1 MHNQAQTGY
10 LTDYMVSDE
19 LVIVPDTEYVT
30 DQAEWQ
36 QEQGHSRIL
45 LEVRPK
51 GAVPWFHRRSCH
63 ELMGLPKLDMETCC
77 LAFLI

>member
-1 MHNQAQTGY
+1 
-10 LTDYMVSDE
+10 MVSDE

-51 GAVPWFHRRSCH
+51 DRAMSLWGF
-63 ELMGLPKLDMETCC
+63 PKLDMETCC